1 MGERIEQLTADT
13 THIKAEKTLERPMN
27 KPIKVKIR
35 LDFRG
40 TGKPGRFL
48 FGGKSQEKSAED
60 IREQQV
66 TLFRNVP
73 VQGIY
78 IEDIDVSIDVFTVFE
93 DILNMEV
100 AYAPVILTIQA
111 DSLEDVIQFITREEF
126 RKIEI
131 IEPRNFSLTKHD
143 TERLFF
149 RINQQLKGHIHN
161 LERKYLK

>member
-1 MGERIEQLTADT
+1 MNKPVEKL
-13 THIKAEKTLERPMN
+13 AE

-35 LDFRG
+35 LDFKG

-60 IREQQV
+60 AREQQV
-66 TLFRNVP
+66 ALFRNVP
-73 VQGIY
+73 IQGIY
-78 IEDIDVSIDVFTVFE
+78 IEDIDLSIDVFSVFD
-93 DILNMEV
+93 DILNTQV
-100 AYAPVILTIQA
+100 AYAPVTLTIRA
-111 DSLEDVIQFITREEF
+111 DALEDVIQFITREEF

-131 IEPRNFSLTKHD
+131 IEPRNFSLTKQD

-149 RINQQLKGHIHN
+149 KIHHQLKRHINN